1 MLLSILK
8 ALLKAYDNTINT
20 INKINNKET
29 IEEKNEDD
37 TLRNKIEEKLKY
49 ATDNDLQELLEKEN
63 LSYMYNDF
71 NYYGRYKIREVL
83 IDYYVKQGKIPY

>member
-8 ALLKAYDNTINT
+8 ALLGVYDNTIKE
-20 INKINNKET
+20 INKES

-63 LSYMYNDF
+63 LAYMWCLETH
-71 NYYGRYKIREVL
+71 GRYKIREIL
-83 IDYYVKQGKIPY
+83 IDYYAKQRKIPY

>member
-8 ALLKAYDNTINT
+8 ALLKAYDNTIKE
-20 INKINNKET
+20 INKES

-49 ATDNDLQELLEKEN
+49 ATDNDLQYLLEKEN
-63 LSYMYNDF
+63 LSYIYDF
-71 NYYGRYKIREVL
+71 DYYGRYKIKEIL
-83 IDYYVKQGKIPY
+83 IDYYVKQNKIPY

>member
-8 ALLKAYDNTINT
+8 ALLGLYENTIKE
-20 INKINNKET
+20 INKAVV
-29 IEEKNEDD
+29 EEKNEDD
-37 TLRNKIEEKLKY
+37 ILRNKIEEKLRY

>member
-8 ALLKAYDNTINT
+8 ALLKAYDNTIKE
-20 INKINNKET
+20 INKEVV
-29 IEEKNEDD
+29 EEKNDDD

-71 NYYGRYKIREVL
+71 NYYGRYKIREIL
-83 IDYYVKQGKIPY
+83 IDYYVLNKKIPW

>member
-8 ALLKAYDNTINT
+8 ALLSVYDNTIKE
-20 INKINNKET
+20 INKEV
-29 IEEKNEDD
+29 IEEKNNDD

-49 ATDNDLQELLEKEN
+49 ATDSELQELLDREN

-71 NYYGRYKIREVL
+71 DYYGRYKIREIL
-83 IDYYVKQGKIPY
+83 IDYYVKQKKIPY

>member
-1 MLLSILK
+1 MLVSILK
-8 ALLKAYDNTINT
+8 ALLNCYDNTIKE
-20 INKINNKET
+20 INKDTVKK
-29 IEEKNEDD
+29 KNDDD

-49 ATDNDLQELLEKEN
+49 ATDSDLQELLDKEN

-83 IDYYVKQGKIPY
+83 IDYYVLNKKIPW

>member
-8 ALLKAYDNTINT
+8 ALLGVYENTIKE
-20 INKINNKET
+20 INKES

-49 ATDNDLQELLEKEN
+49 ATDSDLQFLLEKEN
-63 LSYMYNDF
+63 LAYMYNDF

-83 IDYYVKQGKIPY
+83 IDYYVLNKKIPW

>member
-8 ALLKAYDNTINT
+8 ALLKAYDNTIKE
-20 INKINNKET
+20 INKES
-29 IEEKNEDD
+29 IEEKNNDD

-71 NYYGRYKIREVL
+71 DYYGRYKIREVL
-83 IDYYVKQGKIPY
+83 IDYYVKQNKIPY

>member
-8 ALLKAYDNTINT
+8 ALLKAYDNTIKE
-20 INKINNKET
+20 INKEVV
-29 IEEKNEDD
+29 EEKNESDI
-37 TLRNKIEEKLKY
+37 LRNKIEEKLRY
-49 ATDNDLQELLEKEN
+49 ATDSDLQALLDREN

-83 IDYYVKQGKIPY
+83 IDYYVLNKKIPW

>member
-8 ALLKAYDNTINT
+8 ALLKAYDNTIKE
-20 INKINNKET
+20 INKEVV
-29 IEEKNEDD
+29 EEKNDDD

-49 ATDNDLQELLEKEN
+49 ATDNDLQDLLDREN

-71 NYYGRYKIREVL
+71 NYYGRYKIREIL
-83 IDYYVKQGKIPY
+83 IDYYVLNKKIPW

>member
-8 ALLKAYDNTINT
+8 ALLKAYDNTIKE
-20 INKINNKET
+20 INKES

-49 ATDNDLQELLEKEN
+49 ATDNDLQYLLEKEN
-63 LSYMYNDF
+63 LSYIYEFD
-71 NYYGRYKIREVL
+71 YYGRYKIREIL
-83 IDYYVKQGKIPY
+83 IDYYVKERKIPY